1 MKVKKEEYS
10 HCNQVDRGTSVCVC
24 VLCIYNPNW
33 KLVPRSSYLKAIHLN
48 TLLLFFG
55 CVGYI
60 IAVLFIRYVRM
71 YVIRRIVRRYI
82 CVPRAIHGFG
92 EIVNIQIY
100 CMRSL
105 SLATSLSGILF
116 SEYHMCVSL
125 SLFLLNKFLAFFES
139 RLSNVR
145 RLFVVCAV
153 SVTVYL
159 PSLTAS
165 NKTVTRHQY
174 LIRRLKCDQIHSFS
188 FTTNM
193 CTCDTLRLPNKSAR
207 YSILM

>member
-60 IAVLFIRYVRM
+60 IAVFFIRYVRM

-105 SLATSLSGILF
+105 SLSLQVYPVFYLANIT
-116 SEYHMCVSL
+116 CVWVFL
-125 SLFLLNKFLAFFES
+125 SFYWINFW
-139 RLSNVR
+139 LSSSPD
-145 RLFVVCAV
+145 FQTFAG
-153 SVTVYL
+153 YL
-159 PSLTAS
+159 SYVPL
-165 NKTVTRHQY
+165 V
-174 LIRRLKCDQIHSFS
+174 
-188 FTTNM
+188 
-193 CTCDTLRLPNKSAR
+193 
-207 YSILM
+207 